1 MAVRI
6 RLYPQNGMGMNGLG
20 MNGGAVSAATYYNSK
35 LTTQKQV
42 SSLQLGYERALANER
57 IERARLEE
65 RMKNPYAMGGV
76 AGAYGGIP
84 LGGMPLGVGL
94 GGLPLGGM
102 PLGGVPLGGVPMG
115 GLPMGG
121 LPMGGLPMGG
131 IPAGF
136 AGSGQSN
143 STNQVSTGGATQTV
157 TNSNVNNVSHSL
169 QQPPFQTGW
178 GWGGGY
184 PGFGSGGLLSGLL
197 GRLI

>member
-6 RLYPQNGMGMNGLG
+6 RVYPQYGGLGMNGLG
-20 MNGGAVSAATYYNSK
+20 MNGQGAVSAATYYNSK

-65 RMKNPYAMGGV
+65 RAKNPYMTAGL

-84 LGGMPLGVGL
+84 LGGQFGGLPL
-94 GGLPLGGM
+94 GGLPLGTQF
-102 PLGGVPLGGVPMG
+102 GGVPLGGQ
-115 GLPMGG
+115 
-121 LPMGGLPMGG
+121 LPMGG

-143 STNQVSTGGATQTV
+143 VTNQVSTGGAAQTV
-157 TNSNVNNVSHSL
+157 TNSNVNNVSHSI
-169 QQPPFQTGW
+169 QQPPFAGGW
-178 GWGGGY
+178 GYPPQFGG
-184 PGFGSGGLLSGLL
+184 GGLLSGLL